1 MQTSQ
6 PLPTTGDT
14 TKITKALDSLPTLP
28 IVALRIG
35 EVVHSKNVSV
45 AQVADILRTDPA
57 TSAKLLRLV
66 NSPYFGIPGGVSD
79 VARAI
84 PFVGFNT
91 LYQLVLSI
99 SVLDTLKGKD
109 SAIDARALWTH
120 ALIVAT
126 AARELATE
134 VKFSD
139 PGACFTAGL
148 LHDMGKIALAKVDP
162 TGLAAAFESMK
173 RDGITLHEAEK
184 KHNLAPHDRVGSRLA
199 RQWKFPATLA
209 TPIEQHHTIHQQNV
223 RERLAPNLRSITEIV
238 ASADHLSSICAKTF
252 GDAAAMCE
260 DSDAESAA
268 LFDRNGLSQGSRDAL
283 LDKTRK
289 ELEKSKVFLSLLD

>member
-1 MQTSQ
+1 MQAENISS
-6 PLPTTGDT
+6 DT

-109 SAIDARALWTH
+109 GVIDARALWMH
-120 ALIVAT
+120 SLIVAT

-162 TGLAAAFESMK
+162 GGLAAAFESMK
-173 RDGITLHEAEK
+173 RDGLTLPEAEK
-184 KHNLAPHDRVGSRLA
+184 KHNLAPHDRIGSRLA

-238 ASADHLSSICAKTF
+238 AAADHLSSICAKTF

-260 DSDAESAA
+260 DGDEEAST
-268 LFDRNGLSQGSRDAL
+268 LFDRNGFTETQRTAL
-283 LDKTRK
+283 NDRTRK